1 MAQCSSPSIDN
12 RRQAAN
18 MLLGFA
24 AMLVVGDWVLSRTVW
39 PHLYDSRNGCRWK
52 WDLLTREPQ
61 PPEVL
66 FLGCSFEWCGIS
78 PREVERVVVNR
89 GGRPIRGFNA
99 ASSAASAVTTYLMAR
114 RIVEEGRK
122 PAIAYVGVSPAVLD
136 VAQRNWFRNGLRA
149 LADPRDLPLAFRAGA
164 DMFAETLVASFFHSY
179 HRWDD
184 ARLVV
189 CRAVLGAPIVP
200 EAKLKYAEGGWAAWS
215 GAAKASQIHSP
226 GWKSS
231 SARTAPPFD
240 LAADNANVVALRR
253 TVSLLREAG
262 VEVRFVEMPQ
272 SSQAAPWDSPTENVT
287 YRKLIDDMAAKLGV
301 PIVRAPQ

>member
-66 FLGCSFEWCGIS
+66 FPGMLIRMVRDQPPGGGAGGGESRWS
-78 PREVERVVVNR
+78 TDPRVQRGVVGRER
-89 GGRPIRGFNA
+89 
-99 ASSAASAVTTYLMAR
+99 VTTYLMAR

-136 VAQRNWFRNGLRA
+136 VAAQ
-149 LADPRDLPLAFRAGA
+149 
-164 DMFAETLVASFFHSY
+164 LVAKRTS
-179 HRWDD
+179 R
-184 ARLVV
+184 
-189 CRAVLGAPIVP
+189 
-200 EAKLKYAEGGWAAWS
+200 
-215 GAAKASQIHSP
+215 P
-226 GWKSS
+226 G
-231 SARTAPPFD
+231 
-240 LAADNANVVALRR
+240 
-253 TVSLLREAG
+253 
-262 VEVRFVEMPQ
+262 
-272 SSQAAPWDSPTENVT
+272 
-287 YRKLIDDMAAKLGV
+287 
-301 PIVRAPQ
+301 